1 MAVTLWGIFK
11 KKKYNYK
18 SFPSLNFFFLNIF
31 VLVHIYRDFLVT
43 YLELNLTFTS
53 AFDVGLAG
61 LGCVAG
67 QSEGGRLA
75 DVCWG
80 WRGKAGALLSS
91 EQLTKS

>member
-1 MAVTLWGIFK
+1 M
-11 KKKYNYK
+11 
-18 SFPSLNFFFLNIF
+18 
-31 VLVHIYRDFLVT
+31 HIHRDFLVT

-80 WRGKAGALLSS
+80 WRGKAGSLLRS

>member
-1 MAVTLWGIFK
+1 M
-11 KKKYNYK
+11 
-18 SFPSLNFFFLNIF
+18 
-31 VLVHIYRDFLVT
+31 HIHRDFLVT

-75 DVCWG
+75 DVWWVG
-80 WRGKAGALLSS
+80 VEREGRGAP
-91 EQLTKS
+91 EQ